1 MSRYCSCPICRH
13 ANKGNIHGTVGST
26 EFGWYLKGVIEGIKS
41 TLAEMKRN
49 RNICEIMDDLY
60 WRETMLSDLVKELK
74 EKGVPVDPAF
84 LEPEH
89 FRLENLQTKAEN
101 ND

>member
-1 MSRYCSCPICRH
+1 MGKECSCPVCRH
-13 ANKGNIHGTVGST
+13 TNKENIHGTIGTT

-41 TLAEMKRN
+41 T
-49 RNICEIMDDLY
+49 IDEIRKTHEFSDNLDDLY
-60 WRETMLSDLVKELK
+60 WRETLLADLVKELK
-74 EKGVPVDPAF
+74 EKGMPVDPAF

-89 FRLENLQTKAEN
+89 FRLEHMQTNEEN